1 MAVATVAARYA
12 KSLLDLAQEQGLT
25 ETMYKDMMFFKNTVA
40 QSRPLMLML
49 KNPIVRAE
57 KKSAV
62 IKAAF
67 TGRVN
72 PVTMAFFEII
82 AKKNREGIM
91 DAIADE
97 FVSQYDK
104 LKGVQRASVVT
115 TVPLTALQ
123 RDQFK
128 AMVMKTTGCK
138 LVELEEKLDSNLIG
152 GYVLKLG
159 DRQVDGSIRSQLN
172 DLRLKFLN

>member
-25 ETMYKDMMFFKNTVA
+25 ETMYKDMQLFKNTVD

-67 TGRVN
+67 GNRVN
-72 PVTMAFFEII
+72 PMTMAFFEII
-82 AKKNREGIM
+82 GRKNREGIM
-91 DAIADE
+91 DAIAE
-97 FVSQYDK
+97 QFISQYDQ
-104 LKGVQRASVVT
+104 LKGVGRATVIT
-115 TVPLTALQ
+115 TVPLTATQ
-123 RDQFK
+123 RDTFK
-128 AMVMKTTGCK
+128 AMVTKTTGCK
-138 LVELEEKLDSNLIG
+138 SVELEEKLDSKLIG
-152 GYVLKLG
+152 GYVLRLG

-172 DLRLKFLN
+172 DIRLKFLN

>member
-12 KSLLDLAQEQGLT
+12 KSLLDLAQEQGIT
-25 ETMYKDMMFFKNTVA
+25 ETMYKDMLFFKNTVA

-67 TGRVN
+67 SNRVN
-72 PVTMAFFEII
+72 PVTMAFFQII

-97 FVSQYDK
+97 FINQYDR
-104 LKGVQRASVVT
+104 LKGVERATVIT
-115 TVPLTALQ
+115 TVPLSDTL
-123 RDQFK
+123 REKFRTI
-128 AMVMKTTGCK
+128 VMQTTGGK
-138 LVELEEKLDSNLIG
+138 LVELEEKIDQKLIG
-152 GYVLKLG
+152 GYILRVG
-159 DRQVDGSIRSQLN
+159 DRQIDGSIRSQLN
-172 DLRLKFLN
+172 ELRLQFLN